1 MNSSELFP
9 SSVVGSM
16 PRPDFVK
23 DLMFGDD
30 EISPEDFQN
39 RMDAAIRYVVAL
51 QEQAGIDVITD
62 GEWRRKSYIG
72 VIAELAHGFELSANP
87 ADGRPMTV
95 VVDKL
100 SPKTPG
106 FIAKEIEFVQS
117 ITSKKIKATVPSPAL
132 LGERMWDAEKSSL
145 AYPNRDDFVRDCVP
159 ILRREVELL
168 IEAGADIIQIDD
180 PHLCLFVDPEVRAQ
194 YDDPDKAADF
204 AVEVVN
210 GIIEDTGDAKFAEHL
225 CRRAGGRARG
235 EVGHQGGFNA
245 ILDHLNRL
253 KVDHLT
259 MEFTTPGA
267 GDFEVLKNLREDLEI
282 GLGCVDVT
290 PGQIDSP
297 ETIADRVRQAA
308 NVIDPKRITLN
319 PDCGFAP
326 GSGAVVPV
334 DEAYQKLR
342 NEAAAAAQLRAEFAD

>member
-1 MNSSELFP
+1 MNSSKLFP
-9 SSVVGSM
+9 TSVVGSM

-23 DLMFGDD
+23 DLIFGDD
-30 EISPEDFQN
+30 EVSAEDRQN

-72 VIAELAHGFELSANP
+72 VIAELAHGFELSTNP
-87 ADGRPMTV
+87 SDGRPMTV

-106 FIAKEIEFVQS
+106 FIAREIQFVQS

-132 LGERMWDAEKSSL
+132 LGERMWDPDKSSH
-145 AYPNRDDFVRDCVP
+145 AYPDRDDFVRDCVP

-180 PHLCLFVDPEVRAQ
+180 PHLCLFVDSEVRAG

-210 GIIEDTGDAKFAEHL
+210 GIIEGTGDAKFAEHL

-235 EVGHQGGFNA
+235 EVGHQGGFDA
-245 ILDHLNRL
+245 ILDQLNRL

-290 PGQIDSP
+290 PGQIDSS
-297 ETIADRVRQAA
+297 EVIADRVRQAA

-326 GSGAVVPV
+326 GSGATVPV

-342 NEAAAAAQLRAEFAD
+342 NEAAAAAILRKEFGG